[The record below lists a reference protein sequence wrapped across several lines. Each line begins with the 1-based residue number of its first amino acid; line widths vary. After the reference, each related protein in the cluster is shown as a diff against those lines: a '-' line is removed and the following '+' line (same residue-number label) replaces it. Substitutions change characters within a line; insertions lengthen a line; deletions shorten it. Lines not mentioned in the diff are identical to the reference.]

1 MKWAILILFMVGL
14 GLTFLLR
21 DVRQLE
27 ARTDRSPSSAPH
39 AEALASEPRHGDSGA
54 GHVYYQYTSDTGEV
68 RFATSLENVPPEKR
82 ATAGRVRMQA
92 PPPTSRREAQEA
104 RDRSSGVDRA
114 TALELPTVTIYT
126 SATCPYC
133 RSAMRY
139 LDKIGQPYT
148 NRDVERDQDAYR
160 DYLRKTGGREGVPVI
175 DVDGQILQGW
185 DRDRLDTLLGRS

>member
-1 MKWAILILFMVGL
+1 MKWAILILFVVGF

-21 DVRQLE
+21 DARRLEGSPDSAPRAEAVRSE
-27 ARTDRSPSSAPH
+27 ARRDDSS
-39 AEALASEPRHGDSGA
+39 A
-54 GHVYYQYTSDTGEV
+54 GHVYYQYTSDTGDV

-82 ATAGRVRMQA
+82 ATSGRVRMDA
-92 PPPTSRREAQEA
+92 PPPTSRREAREA
-104 RDRSSGVDRA
+104 RDRSAGVDRA
-114 TALELPTVTIYT
+114 TASLGLPTVTIYT

-148 NRDVERDQDAYR
+148 NRDVELDPGAYE

-175 DVDGQILQGW
+175 DVDGKILQGW
-185 DRDRLDTLLGRS
+185 DRDRLDALLGRS